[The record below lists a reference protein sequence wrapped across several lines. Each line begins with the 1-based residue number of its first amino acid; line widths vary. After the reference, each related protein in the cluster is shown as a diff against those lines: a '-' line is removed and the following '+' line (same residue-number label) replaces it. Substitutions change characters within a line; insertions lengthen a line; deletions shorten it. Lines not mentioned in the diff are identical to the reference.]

1 MAQELVRLEQ
11 ECQKVTTGCGQNM
24 LPRTQIRTD
33 SGKLPSNATVAGF
46 RSASHADIGAKFQRI
61 VAADTS

>member
-1 MAQELVRLEQ
+1 MRLER
-11 ECQKVTTGCGQNM
+11 ECQVVTTGCGQNM
-24 LPRTQIRTD
+24 LPRTLFRTE
-33 SGKLPSNATVAGF
+33 SGKLPVNATVAGF